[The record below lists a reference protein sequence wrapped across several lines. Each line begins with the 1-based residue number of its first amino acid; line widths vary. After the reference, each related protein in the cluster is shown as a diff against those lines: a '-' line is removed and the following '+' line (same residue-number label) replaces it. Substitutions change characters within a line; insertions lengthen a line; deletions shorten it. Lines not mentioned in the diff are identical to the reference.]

1 MKYIS
6 LITYILGGIS
16 VLLVGLFMFNTSS
29 DLLLDIL
36 MWWSYALVG
45 IAVLVTLIL
54 PLINTIQNPKNAM
67 RSVIGIAGVAVI
79 VGIAFLFSSGE
90 TITTAVTVYDNELVL
105 KLSDT
110 GLYTTYV
117 AFAAAIISV
126 VAGEVSK
133 TFK

>member
-6 LITYILGGIS
+6 LITYVLGGIS